1 MASRYLAPFSTSRG
15 LWGRDPFLQLH
26 RDMNRL
32 FDDTLRDW
40 GGSQSQIGGG
50 QYSMMPRIDVHE
62 QDNRLEVT
70 AELPGV
76 DQKDVELRLDDDILT
91 IRGEKRNERKDKQA
105 HITERS
111 YGSFQRSIQ
120 LPFTPKA
127 DDIRADFRDGVL
139 TVSIPRQEQQERSR
153 RIEIGGTASA
163 GQQISSGQGS
173 QGGQG
178 EEAGETGQ
186 SGRSAFRFGSGSAE
200 SESKG
205 SGETKTRST

>member
-1 MASRYLAPFSTSRG
+1 MASRFLTPFSSGRG

-40 GGSQSQIGGG
+40 GGSQNQVGGG
-50 QYSMMPRIDVHE
+50 SSAMMPRIDVHE

-111 YGSFQRSIQ
+111 YGAFQRSIQ
-120 LPFTPKA
+120 LPFSP
-127 DDIRADFRDGVL
+127 DPNQVRAEFRDGVL
-139 TVSIPRQEQQERSR
+139 SIAVPRQEQQDRSR
-153 RIEIGGTASA
+153 RIEIGGTASRTS
-163 GQQISSGQGS
+163 GQPISSAQGS
-173 QGGQG
+173 QGGRG
-178 EEAGETGQ
+178 EEVGENE
-186 SGRSAFRFGSGSAE
+186 RSAFDFDRDKAA
-200 SESKG
+200 KG
-205 SGETKTRST
+205 QGAGKTRSKSSA

>member
-1 MASRYLAPFSTSRG
+1 MASRFLTPFSSGRA

-32 FDDTLRDW
+32 LDDTFRDW
-40 GGSQSQIGGG
+40 DGGEGGG
-50 QYSMMPRIDVHE
+50 GLLTAPRIDVHE
-62 QDNRLEVT
+62 EGNMLEVS

-76 DQKDVELRLDDDILT
+76 EQKDIELRLDEDILT

-120 LPFTPKA
+120 LPFAPRP

-153 RIEIGGTASA
+153 RIEIGGAAS
-163 GQQISSGQGS
+163 GQQISSAQGD
-173 QGGQG
+173 QGGKGQEAG
-178 EEAGETGQ
+178 KAGETG
-186 SGRSAFRFGSGSAE
+186 RSAFQFGSGGDK
-200 SESKG
+200 SEAKG
-205 SGETKTRST
+205 DSEKTRST

>member
-111 YGSFQRSIQ
+111 YGAFQRSIQ
-120 LPFTPKA
+120 LPFSPDPNQVHA
-127 DDIRADFRDGVL
+127 EFRDGVL
-139 TVSIPRQEQQERSR
+139 TIAVPRQEQQGRSR
-153 RIEIGGTASA
+153 RIEIGGAASPT
-163 GQQISSGQGS
+163 SGQPVS
-173 QGGQG
+173 TAQGGPGGRREEMG
-178 EEAGETGQ
+178 ESE
-186 SGRSAFRFGSGSAE
+186 RSAFDFDSGKAA
-200 SESKG
+200 KG
-205 SGETKTRST
+205 QGTGKTRSKSSA

>member
-1 MASRYLAPFSTSRG
+1 MASRFLTPFSSGRAF
-15 LWGRDPFLQLH
+15 WGRDPFLQLH

-32 FDDTLRDW
+32 LDDTFRDW
-40 GGSQSQIGGG
+40 DGGEGGG
-50 QYSMMPRIDVHE
+50 GLLTALRIDVHE
-62 QDNRLEVT
+62 EGNMLEVS

-76 DQKDVELRLDDDILT
+76 DQKDIELRLDEDILT

-120 LPFTPKA
+120 LPFAPKP

-153 RIEIGGTASA
+153 RIEIGGAASA
-163 GQQISSGQGS
+163 SGQRISAAQGD
-173 QGGQG
+173 QGGMGQEAG
-178 EEAGETGQ
+178 EAGETG
-186 SGRSAFRFGSGSAE
+186 RSAFQFGSGGDK
-200 SESKG
+200 SETKG
-205 SGETKTRST
+205 DSEKTRSG

>member
-1 MASRYLAPFSTSRG
+1 MASRFLTPFSSGRA

-32 FDDTLRDW
+32 LDDTFRDW
-40 GGSQSQIGGG
+40 DGGEGGG
-50 QYSMMPRIDVHE
+50 GLLAAPRIDVHE
-62 QDNRLEVT
+62 EGNMLEVS

-76 DQKDVELRLDDDILT
+76 EQKDIELRLDEDILT

-111 YGSFQRSIQ
+111 YGSFQRSIR
-120 LPFTPKA
+120 LPFTPKP

-153 RIEIGGTASA
+153 RIEIGGAAS
-163 GQQISSGQGS
+163 GQQISSAQGD
-173 QGGQG
+173 QGGKGQEAG
-178 EEAGETGQ
+178 KAGETG
-186 SGRSAFRFGSGSAE
+186 RSAFQFGSGGDK
-200 SESKG
+200 SEAKG
-205 SGETKTRST
+205 DSEKTRST

>member
-1 MASRYLAPFSTSRG
+1 MASRFLTPFSSGRA

-32 FDDTLRDW
+32 LDDTFRDW
-40 GGSQSQIGGG
+40 DGGEGGG
-50 QYSMMPRIDVHE
+50 GLLTAPRIDVHE
-62 QDNRLEVT
+62 EGNMLEVS

-76 DQKDVELRLDDDILT
+76 DQKDIELRLDEDILT

-120 LPFTPKA
+120 LPFAPRP

-153 RIEIGGTASA
+153 RIEIGGAAS
-163 GQQISSGQGS
+163 GQQISSAQGD
-173 QGGQG
+173 QGGKGQEAG
-178 EEAGETGQ
+178 KAGETG
-186 SGRSAFRFGSGSAE
+186 RSAFQFGSGGDK
-200 SESKG
+200 SEAKG
-205 SGETKTRST
+205 DSEKTRST

>member
-1 MASRYLAPFSTSRG
+1 MASRYLAPFSSSRG

-40 GGSQSQIGGG
+40 GGSQSQAGGTT
-50 QYSMMPRIDVHE
+50 SAMMPRIDVHE

-111 YGSFQRSIQ
+111 YGAFQRSIQ
-120 LPFTPKA
+120 LPFSP
-127 DDIRADFRDGVL
+127 DPNQVRAEFRDGVL
-139 TVSIPRQEQQERSR
+139 TVAVPRQEQQDRSR
-153 RIEIGGTASA
+153 RIEIGGAA
-163 GQQISSGQGS
+163 GRTSGQPISSAQGS
-173 QGGQG
+173 EGGRTVP
-178 EEAGETGQ
+178 AGEGD
-186 SGRSAFRFGSGSAE
+186 RSAFAFDSGNAA
-200 SESKG
+200 KG
-205 SGETKTRST
+205 HGAGKTRSKSST

>member
-1 MASRYLAPFSTSRG
+1 MASRFLTPFSSGRA
-15 LWGRDPFLQLH
+15 LWGRDPFVQLH

-32 FDDTLRDW
+32 LDDTFRDW
-40 GGSQSQIGGG
+40 DGGEGSGGLLTA
-50 QYSMMPRIDVHE
+50 PRIDVHE
-62 QDNRLEVT
+62 EGNTLEVS

-76 DQKDVELRLDDDILT
+76 EQKDIEIRLDEDILT

-153 RIEIGGTASA
+153 RIEIGGAASA

>member
-1 MASRYLAPFSTSRG
+1 MASRFLTPFSSGRA

-32 FDDTLRDW
+32 FDDTFRDW
-40 GGSQSQIGGG
+40 DGGEGGG
-50 QYSMMPRIDVHE
+50 GLLSAPRIDVHE
-62 QDNRLEVT
+62 EGYTLEVS

-76 DQKDVELRLDDDILT
+76 DQKDIELRLDEDILT

-111 YGSFQRSIQ
+111 YGSFQRSIR
-120 LPFTPKA
+120 LPFAPKP

-153 RIEIGGTASA
+153 RIEIGGATS
-163 GQQISSGQGS
+163 GQQISSAQGD
-173 QGGQG
+173 QRGKDQ
-178 EEAGETGQ
+178 EAGEAREA
-186 SGRSAFRFGSGSAE
+186 GRSAFQFGSGGDKSQTKGD
-200 SESKG
+200 SE
-205 SGETKTRST
+205 KTRSS